1 MKWNIVKNFYIQ
13 TRQHLT
19 LSIIT
24 DGFGIFIRNFI
35 KEAFACKL
43 NKETPLRRSK

>member
-1 MKWNIVKNFYIQ
+1 MKWNIVKNFYIE

-24 DGFGIFIRNFI
+24 DGFGTFIHNFI
-35 KEAFACKL
+35 KEVFPCKL
-43 NKETPLRRSK
+43 NKELSRRRSK